1 MEDKNLDDKFMT
13 QQINKKQLQKQYK
26 NITKTC
32 IQNGHLLPYIIKNTK
47 IPQKYKLTKQE
58 KQKYYNQTNNQT
70 REKLY
75 NMIQK
80 QEQQTKNKTTQEKQK
95 YYQQQLQKFI
105 QTYPQY
111 KNIIQKQTPQKNK

>member
-1 MEDKNLDDKFMT
+1 MENKNLNDDNYIAK
-13 QQINKKQLQKQYK
+13 QIKINKKQLQKQYK

-32 IQNGHLLPYIIKNTK
+32 IQNGHLLPHIIKNTP
-47 IPQKYKLTKQE
+47 IHQKYKLTDKE
-58 KQKYYNQTNNQT
+58 KQDYYNQTNNQT

-75 NMIQK
+75 NMIKK
-80 QEQQTKNKTTQEKQK
+80 QEQQTKNKTQQEKQK

-111 KNIIQKQTPQKNK
+111 KNIITTTQKK